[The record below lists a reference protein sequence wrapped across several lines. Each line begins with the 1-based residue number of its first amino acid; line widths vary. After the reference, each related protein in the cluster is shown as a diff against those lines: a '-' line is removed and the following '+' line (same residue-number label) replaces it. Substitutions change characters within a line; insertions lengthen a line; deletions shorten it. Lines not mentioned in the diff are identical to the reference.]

1 MPVGGLTV
9 KRVVLRF
16 HPTNE
21 VIKRCTV
28 PFSTSLNAAALGGG
42 VVCGIFSWIFFA
54 PAAGLDVP
62 CDTSPGGLFRAIT
75 PRSLY
80 NTPRRLHVRVVVDNI
95 DPATRGLPLLK
106 PARAVSG
113 FTPLW
118 ILWRLLV

>member
-16 HPTNE
+16 HPTSE

-28 PFSTSLNAAALGGG
+28 PSSTSLNAAALGGG
-42 VVCGIFSWIFFA
+42 TVCGIFFV
-54 PAAGLDVP
+54 PAAVLDAP

-75 PRSLY
+75 PWSLY
-80 NTPRRLHVRVVVDNI
+80 NTPGRLHARVVVDNI

-106 PARAVSG
+106 LARAVSV
-113 FTPLW
+113 FTSLW